1 MSNIKNQSILQRILI
16 GKNHKSLGLKDLD
29 MPLLFVTISLVF
41 FGIIMITSVS
51 LPLTSGSFS
60 MTLSHIQKIFI
71 ASIIALIVFRIP
83 LGFWQRNSIYLLL
96 ISLILLVLVFIPYIG
111 REINGAYRW
120 IRILG
125 FSFQPSEL
133 IKFSLIIYIY
143 SYCIRKYDEFREE
156 WLGFFKPV
164 FLVTLSILLILLE
177 PDLGSSVVIFT
188 VCFSILF
195 IAGAPLKHLL
205 SIFFVGLFTF
215 IGLIFT
221 ASYRIKR
228 ILGYLDPW
236 NNEFSEQLRTSLSA
250 ISNGQWFGVGMGNSQ
265 MKEGFLSDAQ
275 TDFIFAIITE
285 ELGIIFS
292 LLLIS
297 AFSYLVFRCFMIGRI
312 ARQNDH
318 IFGYLVSYG
327 TGVLIALHVFIN
339 IGVSI
344 GLLPTKGITL
354 PLVSFGGS
362 NLMLMFVLIALV
374 QKIKIEINFSNK
386 ISCLLY
392 TSDAADE

>member
-133 IKFSLIIYIY
+133 IKFSLIIYIS

-205 SIFFVGLFTF
+205 SIFFVGLLTF

-221 ASYRIKR
+221 ARYRIKR

-339 IGVSI
+339 IGVAI

-386 ISCLLY
+386 ISV
-392 TSDAADE
+392 

>member
-16 GKNHKSLGLKDLD
+16 GKNNKSLGFKDLD

-133 IKFSLIIYIY
+133 IKFSLIIYIS

-195 IAGAPLKHLL
+195 IAGAPMKHLL
-205 SIFFVGLFTF
+205 SIFFVGLLTF

-221 ASYRIKR
+221 ARYRIKR

-339 IGVSI
+339 IGVAI

-386 ISCLLY
+386 ISV
-392 TSDAADE
+392 

>member
-133 IKFSLIIYIY
+133 IKFSLIIYIS

-195 IAGAPLKHLL
+195 IAGAPLMHLL
-205 SIFFVGLFTF
+205 SIFFVGLLTF

-339 IGVSI
+339 IGVAI

-386 ISCLLY
+386 ISV
-392 TSDAADE
+392 

>member
-133 IKFSLIIYIY
+133 IKFSLIIYIS

-205 SIFFVGLFTF
+205 SIFFVGLLTF

-318 IFGYLVSYG
+318 VFGYLVSYG

-386 ISCLLY
+386 ISV
-392 TSDAADE
+392 

>member
-1 MSNIKNQSILQRILI
+1 M
-16 GKNHKSLGLKDLD
+16 
-29 MPLLFVTISLVF
+29 
-41 FGIIMITSVS
+41 
-51 LPLTSGSFS
+51 
-60 MTLSHIQKIFI
+60 
-71 ASIIALIVFRIP
+71 
-83 LGFWQRNSIYLLL
+83 
-96 ISLILLVLVFIPYIG
+96 ILLVLVFIPYIG

-133 IKFSLIIYIY
+133 IKFSLIIYIS

-164 FLVTLSILLILLE
+164 FLVALSILLILLE

-205 SIFFVGLFTF
+205 SIFFVGLLTF

-221 ASYRIKR
+221 ATYRIKR

-250 ISNGQWFGVGMGNSQ
+250 ISNGQWFGLGMGNSQ

-318 IFGYLVSYG
+318 VFGYLVSYG

-344 GLLPTKGITL
+344 GLLPTKGMTL

-386 ISCLLY
+386 ISV
-392 TSDAADE
+392 

>member
-133 IKFSLIIYIY
+133 IKFSLIIYIS

-195 IAGAPLKHLL
+195 IAGAPMKHLL
-205 SIFFVGLFTF
+205 SIFFVGLLTF

-318 IFGYLVSYG
+318 FFGYLVSYG

-386 ISCLLY
+386 ISV
-392 TSDAADE
+392 

>member
-83 LGFWQRNSIYLLL
+83 LSFWQRNSIYLLL

-133 IKFSLIIYIY
+133 IKFSLIIYIS

-195 IAGAPLKHLL
+195 IAGAPMKHLL
-205 SIFFVGLFTF
+205 SIFFVGLLTF

-236 NNEFSEQLRTSLSA
+236 NNEYSEQLRTSLSA

-312 ARQNDH
+312 ARQNNH
-318 IFGYLVSYG
+318 VFGYLVSYG

-362 NLMLMFVLIALV
+362 NLMLMFVLIALI

-386 ISCLLY
+386 ISF
-392 TSDAADE
+392 

>member
-16 GKNHKSLGLKDLD
+16 GKSHKSLGLKDLD

-133 IKFSLIIYIY
+133 IKFSLIIYIS

-195 IAGAPLKHLL
+195 IAGAPMKHLL
-205 SIFFVGLFTF
+205 SIFFVGLLTF

-275 TDFIFAIITE
+275 TDFIFAVITE

-318 IFGYLVSYG
+318 IFGFLVSYG

-386 ISCLLY
+386 ISV
-392 TSDAADE
+392 

>member
-1 MSNIKNQSILQRILI
+1 MSNIKNQSILQKILI

-133 IKFSLIIYIY
+133 IKFSLIIYIS

-195 IAGAPLKHLL
+195 IAGAPMKHLL
-205 SIFFVGLFTF
+205 SIFFVGLLTF

-386 ISCLLY
+386 ISV
-392 TSDAADE
+392 

>member
-16 GKNHKSLGLKDLD
+16 GKSHKSLGLKDLD

-71 ASIIALIVFRIP
+71 ASIIALIVFRTP
-83 LGFWQRNSIYLLL
+83 LSFWQRNSIYLLL

-133 IKFSLIIYIY
+133 IKFSLIIYIS

-164 FLVTLSILLILLE
+164 FLVTLSLLLILLE

-205 SIFFVGLFTF
+205 SIFFVGLLTF

-236 NNEFSEQLRTSLSA
+236 NNQFSEQLRTSLSA

-386 ISCLLY
+386 ISV
-392 TSDAADE
+392 

>member
-16 GKNHKSLGLKDLD
+16 GKNHKSLDFKDLD

-133 IKFSLIIYIY
+133 IKFSLIIYIS

-250 ISNGQWFGVGMGNSQ
+250 ISNGQWFGVGIGNSQ

-297 AFSYLVFRCFMIGRI
+297 AFSYIVFRCFMIGRI

-386 ISCLLY
+386 ISV
-392 TSDAADE
+392 

>member
-16 GKNHKSLGLKDLD
+16 GKSHKSLGLKDLD

-133 IKFSLIIYIY
+133 IKFSLIIYIS

-195 IAGAPLKHLL
+195 IAGAPMKHLL
-205 SIFFVGLFTF
+205 SIFFVGLLTF

-339 IGVSI
+339 IGVAI

-386 ISCLLY
+386 ISV
-392 TSDAADE
+392 

>member
-16 GKNHKSLGLKDLD
+16 GKNHKSLGFKDLD

-120 IRILG
+120 IKILG

-133 IKFSLIIYIY
+133 IKFSLIIYIS

-386 ISCLLY
+386 ISV
-392 TSDAADE
+392 

>member
-1 MSNIKNQSILQRILI
+1 MSNNKNQSILQRILI

-60 MTLSHIQKIFI
+60 MTLSHIQKIFT

-133 IKFSLIIYIY
+133 IKFSLIIYIS

-195 IAGAPLKHLL
+195 IAGAPMKHLL
-205 SIFFVGLFTF
+205 SIFFVGLLTF

-386 ISCLLY
+386 ISV
-392 TSDAADE
+392 

>member
-83 LGFWQRNSIYLLL
+83 LGFWQRNSIYFLL

-133 IKFSLIIYIY
+133 IKFSLIIYIS

-195 IAGAPLKHLL
+195 IAGAPMKHLL
-205 SIFFVGLFTF
+205 SIFFVGLLTF

-386 ISCLLY
+386 ISV
-392 TSDAADE
+392 

>member
-133 IKFSLIIYIY
+133 IKFSLIIYIS

-164 FLVTLSILLILLE
+164 FLITLSILLILLE

-297 AFSYLVFRCFMIGRI
+297 AFSYIVFRCFMIGRI

-386 ISCLLY
+386 ISV
-392 TSDAADE
+392 

>member
-16 GKNHKSLGLKDLD
+16 GKNHKSLGFKDLD

-133 IKFSLIIYIY
+133 IKFSLIIYIS

-205 SIFFVGLFTF
+205 SIFFVGLLTF

-339 IGVSI
+339 IGVAI

-386 ISCLLY
+386 ISV
-392 TSDAADE
+392 

>member
-16 GKNHKSLGLKDLD
+16 GKSHKSLGLKDLD

-133 IKFSLIIYIY
+133 IKFSLIIYIS

-195 IAGAPLKHLL
+195 IAGAPMKHLL
-205 SIFFVGLFTF
+205 SIFFVGLLTF

-275 TDFIFAIITE
+275 TDFIFAVITE

-386 ISCLLY
+386 ISV
-392 TSDAADE
+392 

>member
-133 IKFSLIIYIY
+133 IKFSLIIYIS

-156 WLGFFKPV
+156 WLGF
-164 FLVTLSILLILLE
+164 
-177 PDLGSSVVIFT
+177 
-188 VCFSILF
+188 LF
-195 IAGAPLKHLL
+195 IAGAPMKHLL
-205 SIFFVGLFTF
+205 SIFFVGLLTF

-275 TDFIFAIITE
+275 TDFIFAIIIE

-386 ISCLLY
+386 ISV
-392 TSDAADE
+392 

>member
-1 MSNIKNQSILQRILI
+1 MSNSKNQSILQRILI

-96 ISLILLVLVFIPYIG
+96 MSLILLVLVFIPYIG

-120 IRILG
+120 IKILG

-133 IKFSLIIYIY
+133 IKFSLIIYIS

-297 AFSYLVFRCFMIGRI
+297 AFSYIVFRCFMIGRI
-312 ARQNDH
+312 ARQNEH

-362 NLMLMFVLIALV
+362 NLMLTFVLIALV

-386 ISCLLY
+386 ISV
-392 TSDAADE
+392 